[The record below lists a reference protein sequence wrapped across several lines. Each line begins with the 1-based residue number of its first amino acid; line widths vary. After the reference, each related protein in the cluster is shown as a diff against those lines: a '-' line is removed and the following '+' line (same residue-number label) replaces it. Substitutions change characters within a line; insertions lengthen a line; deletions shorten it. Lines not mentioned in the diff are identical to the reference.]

1 MANEKLI
8 AGAVMILLNLVV
20 LAPVAT
26 SMVDGAVEDN
36 FETYPYDSACAD
48 SDCTTAEADWAS
60 STSDRS
66 YYAWNLTNADEVM
79 AGGDP
84 VYDMLGPFDYE
95 ITTTRNIIAFDKEAG
110 TLTYDESKVF
120 TCAMDDPEACNTPIT
135 QLNIPYQPQVVGAT
149 GMVVNGIMDVTKVAF
164 TTGMLAQDLESMY
177 AGAPTAA
184 AMTQNLA
191 GAALQMTDAGM
202 DEASANAAAPAA
214 VADGFSPAM
223 PLIIRRLRVKVIGWI
238 MDWMTISLRT
248 LVVIPT

>member
-110 TLTYDESKVF
+110 TLPMMSQRY
-120 TCAMDDPEACNTPIT
+120 
-135 QLNIPYQPQVVGAT
+135 
-149 GMVVNGIMDVTKVAF
+149 
-164 TTGMLAQDLESMY
+164 
-177 AGAPTAA
+177 
-184 AMTQNLA
+184 
-191 GAALQMTDAGM
+191 
-202 DEASANAAAPAA
+202 
-214 VADGFSPAM
+214 SPAQ
-223 PLIIRRLRVKVIGWI
+223 
-238 MDWMTISLRT
+238 WMIQKRATHQLHNSTFRT
-248 LVVIPT
+248 NLKLLVQQEWLLMESWM

>member
-20 LAPVAT
+20 LAPIAT
-26 SMVDGAVEDN
+26 SMVEGAVEDN
-36 FETYPYDSACAD
+36 FETWPYDEACAD
-48 SDCTTAEADWAS
+48 SDCTTAEEDWAT

-79 AGGDP
+79 AGEEA
-84 VYDMLGPFDYE
+84 VYEKLGPFDYE

-135 QLNIPYQPQVVGAT
+135 QLNIPFQPQVVGAT
-149 GMVVNGIMDVTKVAF
+149 GLVVEGIMDTTKVAF
-164 TTGMLAQDLESMY
+164 TTGMLAQDLESMF

-191 GAALQMTDAGM
+191 DASDALQVAPPFGMGLDA
-202 DEASANAAAPAA
+202 AT
-214 VADGFSPAM
+214 ADAIGELRLQLL
-223 PLIIRRLRVKVIGWI
+223 LINSG
-238 MDWMTISLRT
+238 
-248 LVVIPT
+248 LVVRLLISKL